1 MSDAIRTTLRSAFR
15 RLMKPLVRI
24 LLRHGISFKEF
35 AEVVKSV
42 YVDVASQDFRLAG
55 KRQTLSRIAIITGL
69 TRKEVGRIAEIL
81 KRGDTPEINYVDRV
95 SNVLGGWHQDPDFT
109 GPYGIP
115 KELTFDSDPGR
126 DFTELVKRYS
136 GDMPVRAMLEELL
149 RVKAVEELPEGSLQ
163 VRSRSYVPLQI
174 DPSSMEFMGLALRD
188 LAETLDHNL
197 NAKTKGSLTPQG
209 LFERRVWTTTGI
221 PKARVAE
228 FDTLVRVHGQALL
241 ERLDNWL
248 TRYQVSPEDAARA
261 DKKNVKTGVGIYL
274 FASTNQEN
282 ELAQPLGDESHGKK
296 MESRERTSEV

>member
-1 MSDAIRTTLRSAFR
+1 MSDPIRITLRAAFR

-35 AEVVKSV
+35 AEVVRAV
-42 YVDVASQDFRLAG
+42 YVEVASQDFKIVG

-115 KELTFDSDPGR
+115 RELVFDSEPGR
-126 DFTELVKRYS
+126 DFSELVKRYS
-136 GDMPVRAMLEELL
+136 GDMPARAMLEELL
-149 RVKAVEELPEGSLQ
+149 RVKAVQTLPEGTLQ
-163 VRSRSYVPLQI
+163 VRSRSYVPLQV

-197 NAKTKGSLTPQG
+197 NAKTKSTLAPHG
-209 LFERRVWTTTGI
+209 LFERRVWAPTGI
-221 PKARVAE
+221 PVSKIAD
-228 FDTLVRVHGQALL
+228 FDAVVRVHGQEFL

-248 TRYQVSPEDAARA
+248 TRYQLSPEEAALGT
-261 DKKNVKTGVGIYL
+261 KESVKAGVGIYL
-274 FASTNQEN
+274 FANTDRYEDVDNVK
-282 ELAQPLGDESHGKK
+282 GDDVE
-296 MESRERTSEV
+296 ECNDD